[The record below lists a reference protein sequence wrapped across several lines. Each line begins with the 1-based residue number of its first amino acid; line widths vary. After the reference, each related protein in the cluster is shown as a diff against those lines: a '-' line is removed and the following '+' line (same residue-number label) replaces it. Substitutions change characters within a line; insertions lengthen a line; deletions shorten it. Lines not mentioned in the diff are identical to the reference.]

1 MRHIAFSYDMLGIGI
16 ILYTLL
22 YADSDLN
29 FLRTLND
36 LTTISKRP
44 NISKQGKLF

>member
-1 MRHIAFSYDMLGIGI
+1 MLGIGI